1 MGVSY
6 GSQGF
11 ILILVAVSLFALG
24 EAKTVVVGGSQGWR
38 YGFNYTHWT
47 LKNGPFYIKDTLV
60 FKYDPP
66 SNTRAH
72 DVYLLPNLWSYIT
85 CDFRRAKLVANATQG
100 GGEGFKFVLNQWGP
114 HYFACGQGANS
125 SHCNQGLMKFFAV
138 PWPRWHF

>member
-11 ILILVAVSLFALG
+11 ILILVAVSLLALG
-24 EAKTVVVGGSQGWR
+24 EAKTVVVGGSQ
-38 YGFNYTHWT
+38 
-47 LKNGPFYIKDTLV
+47 V